1 MSSKENVS
9 VAMMV
14 VGLVI
19 VLVLLAVAY
28 AMGYLQKKCEASDC
42 SASKNEVKR
51 LSERVEQ
58 LKGELK
64 DVRLSGSSAEQ
75 KLAECM
81 DKISQVEA
89 ILGRSL

>member
-1 MSSKENVS
+1 MNSQDKNS
-9 VAMMV
+9 VAMMW
-14 VGLVI
+14 VGLAI
-19 VLVLLAVAY
+19 VLVLLVVAY
-28 AMGYLQKKCEASDC
+28 LAGRQQKKCEVSDC

-81 DKISQVEA
+81 EKISQVEA